1 MSRVL
6 VIGANGYLGRHVFRL
21 LDRQFGLTVS
31 GTSRRGSAQRIRLDL
46 ALDRQ
51 ATIGRVLDTEGP
63 DVVVNCA
70 GAVSGSV
77 AELAA
82 ANVIGPANLL
92 AALAAYAPYARLVH
106 LGSAAEYGIAE
117 PEAPIDEERTPRPTG
132 PYGVS
137 KLAGTE
143 LVALAR
149 NLGSDTVVLR
159 VFNPIGPGAPV
170 GGLPGRVIAELRRA
184 TLAHDAVRLGSLA
197 AVRDFVDVRDVAA
210 AVLGAVRASTVDT
223 VVLNVGSGRAIPV
236 QAVVRDLVR
245 VSGFTGLVVAT
256 GDGSARSADVPW
268 QQADISAI
276 GRELGWKP
284 EIDLADSLSDMW
296 QAVT

>member
-1 MSRVL
+1 MSHVL
-6 VIGANGYLGRHVFRL
+6 VIGANGYLGRHVFEL

-31 GTSRRGSAQRIRLDL
+31 GTSRSGSAGRIRLDL

-82 ANVIGPANLL
+82 ANVVGPANLL
-92 AALAAYAPYARLVH
+92 AALAVYAPYARLVH
-106 LGSAAEYGIAE
+106 LGSAAEYGTAE
-117 PEAPIDEERTPRPTG
+117 PQEPIDEERAPRPTG
-132 PYGVS
+132 PYGIS

-143 LVALAR
+143 LVALGR
-149 NLGSDTVVLR
+149 SLGLDTVVLR

-170 GGLPGRVIAELRRA
+170 GSLPGRVVAELRRA
-184 TLAHDAVRLGSLA
+184 ALAHDAVQLGSLT
-197 AVRDFVDVRDVAA
+197 AVRDFVDVRDIAE
-210 AVLGAVRASTVDT
+210 AVLDTIRESTVDS

-236 QAVVRDLVR
+236 QTVVRDLVR
-245 VSGFTGLVVAT
+245 LSGFTGLVVAD
-256 GDGSARSADVPW
+256 GNGSARSTEVPW
-268 QQADISAI
+268 QQADIAAI
-276 GRELGWKP
+276 GRTLGWKP
-284 EIDLADSLSDMW
+284 VIGLADSLSDMW
-296 QAVT
+296 QAVV